1 MTFPSSFQIFK
12 PKENKEDSTK
22 IVKEPPRMIV
32 WSCEQIVN
40 GLVDAIVRLEGGDTK
55 KLLGCITTLHLFAK
69 IRPQLIV
76 RHAITLEPY
85 LNVKCNSNY
94 IVRFM
99 SCVAEILENVV
110 PLMEHPSESF
120 LYDLERHLMMLVLV
134 QHQTVVQSCISCL
147 GAIVNKLTKN
157 YKLIRDCF
165 NKFNATL
172 VNSREKLIQ
181 NPGYPMEQIY
191 TSLFRRSMF
200 TVGLLTRYFD
210 FTKPPVY
217 GHGLPDALSP
227 KICDGI
233 FDCLMFFVTCS
244 SLDVRKVTLQA
255 LGHFCVKNYEYL
267 TQPQLKD
274 FYRDL
279 LTEPTVQTDVKVC
292 VLKNILIYLNE
303 EDQRMTENETHW
315 STQAK
320 TEDLKEMGDR
330 QAGMASRVIQLYLKE
345 VLNCF
350 MHKEIAVRL
359 WAMKVVEVVLA
370 QGLVHPVQ
378 IVPYLISL
386 STDPETVV
394 SHSADKHLQDIE
406 KQYPGFINMK
416 TTAGIQLSYELQLS
430 LQMTSSNSIVRGYR

>member
-1 MTFPSSFQIFK
+1 
-12 PKENKEDSTK
+12 
-22 IVKEPPRMIV
+22 MIV
-32 WSCEQIVN
+32 WSCEQLVN
-40 GLVDAIVRLEGGDTK
+40 GLVDAIVRLEGSDSK

-120 LYDLERHLMMLVLV
+120 LYDLERHLIMLVLV
-134 QHQTVVQSCISCL
+134 QPPTVVQSCISCL

-157 YKLIRDCF
+157 YKLVRDCF
-165 NKFNATL
+165 NKFNASL
-172 VNSREKLIQ
+172 VQCRDKLVQ
-181 NPGYPMEQIY
+181 DPSFPVEQIY
-191 TSLFRRSMF
+191 TSFFRRSLF

-210 FTKPPVY
+210 FSKPPVY
-217 GHGLPDALSP
+217 GQGQPDALSP
-227 KICDGI
+227 RTCDNI
-233 FDCLMFFVTCS
+233 FECLMFFVVSS
-244 SLDVRKVTLQA
+244 SLDVRKATLQA

-267 TQPQLKD
+267 TKPQLRD

-279 LTEPTVQTDVKVC
+279 LVQDDVPTDVKVA
-292 VLKNILIYLNE
+292 VLKNVMIYLNE
-303 EDQRMTENETHW
+303 EDQRITENETHW
-315 STQAK
+315 QQQSK
-320 TEDLKEMGDR
+320 GEDLKEMGDR
-330 QAGMASRVIQLYLKE
+330 AAGMASRVIQLYLKE

-350 MHKEIAVRL
+350 MHRDFTVRL

-394 SHSADKHLQDIE
+394 S
-406 KQYPGFINMK
+406 G
-416 TTAGIQLSYELQLS
+416 G
-430 LQMTSSNSIVRGYR
+430 RGL

>member
-1 MTFPSSFQIFK
+1 
-12 PKENKEDSTK
+12 
-22 IVKEPPRMIV
+22 MIV
-32 WSCEQIVN
+32 WSCEQLVN
-40 GLVDAIVRLEGGDTK
+40 GLVDAIVRLEGSDSK

-120 LYDLERHLMMLVLV
+120 LYDLERHLTMLILV
-134 QHQTVVQSCISCL
+134 QHQSVVQSCISCL

-165 NKFNATL
+165 NKFNGNL
-172 VNSREKLIQ
+172 VQCRDKLMQ
-181 NPGYPMEQIY
+181 DPGYPIEQIY
-191 TSLFRRSMF
+191 TSLFRRSLF

-210 FTKPPVY
+210 FTKAPVY
-217 GHGLPDALSP
+217 GHGLADALSP
-227 KICDGI
+227 RTCDNI
-233 FDCLMFFVTCS
+233 FDCLMFFVTS
-244 SLDVRKVTLQA
+244 ASLEVRKVTLQA

-267 TQPQLKD
+267 TQPQLRD

-279 LTEPTVQTDVKVC
+279 LVTDDVPTDVKVG
-292 VLKNILIYLNE
+292 VLKNVLIYLNE
-303 EDQRMTENETHW
+303 EDQRITENETHW
-315 STQAK
+315 QQQSK
-320 TEDLKEMGDR
+320 GEDLKEMGDR
-330 QAGMASRVIQLYLKE
+330 AAGMASRVIQLYLKE
-345 VLNCF
+345 VLGCF
-350 MHKEIAVRL
+350 MHREFGVRL

-394 SHSADKHLQDIE
+394 SE
-406 KQYPGFINMK
+406 KTGRVGGVYW
-416 TTAGIQLSYELQLS
+416 
-430 LQMTSSNSIVRGYR
+430 